1 MSSSKIENNIKQLKS
16 KLLQIKKDNFDLIN
30 SFKKSNLTTEA
41 LIAKIFKKFNRKYN
55 TMPKRYNSTIIDNI
69 IFNEKSHI
77 VSIFK
82 DLLINYDFNDFLK
95 RFYKKSESAV
105 RLPKYFEYY
114 NLYSKIFPNY
124 TSIPEGKYFYI
135 NIQKKQRMIDLQ
147 ENLENEKSKEK
158 KLKKVKSKE
167 KDVNVFN
174 TSVINSIL
182 NRTNKQK
189 WKYYLISIW
198 KIYLMKKIN
207 S

>member
-147 ENLENEKSKEK
+147 ENLKNQRK
-158 KLKKVKSKE
+158 K
-167 KDVNVFN
+167 N
-174 TSVINSIL
+174 
-182 NRTNKQK
+182 
-189 WKYYLISIW
+189 
-198 KIYLMKKIN
+198 
-207 S
+207 

>member
-30 SFKKSNLTTEA
+30 SFKKSNLSTEA
-41 LIAKIFKKFNRKYN
+41 LITKIFKKFNRKYN
-55 TMPKRYNSTIIDNI
+55 TMPKRYNQTIIDNI

-124 TSIPEGKYFYI
+124 TSTPEGKYFCI

-147 ENLENEKSKEK
+147 ENLKNQRK
-158 KLKKVKSKE
+158 K
-167 KDVNVFN
+167 N
-174 TSVINSIL
+174 
-182 NRTNKQK
+182 
-189 WKYYLISIW
+189 
-198 KIYLMKKIN
+198 
-207 S
+207 